1 MDKNY
6 ILYEK
11 VVEPIQVSLP
21 TKPIKI
27 IICCLIII
35 LLLNVIQKVFKLDLF
50 NNLFTVLKSILLIVI
65 IFMIGLWTIVGL
77 VYMPV
82 MFGIDS
88 DKVTFKEVNLSAIE
102 KNIQVDGNKV
112 IIDNLEDKYYYQDKL
127 IYAKKKEKSDVEH
140 LKRRVF
146 KYDDFYD
153 TKKLIDEDGNEFK
166 LSEEDT
172 KFLKERGV
180 K

>member
-1 MDKNY
+1 MDKNH

-11 VVEPIQVSLP
+11 IVEPIQLP
-21 TKPIKI
+21 TYTKSIKI

-35 LLLNVIQKVFKLDLF
+35 FVLYLLQNFFNVDWLNKLFNVIKRI
-50 NNLFTVLKSILLIVI
+50 TSWIIIVI
-65 IFMIGLWTIVGL
+65 IALGTAVGL
-77 VYMPV
+77 LYMPV
-82 MFGIDS
+82 MFGINS
-88 DKVTFKEVNLSAIE
+88 DKITYKEINLSAVE

-112 IIDNLEDKYYYQDKL
+112 IIDNLEDKYYYKDKL
-127 IYAKKKEKSDVEH
+127 LYAKENENIEVEH
-140 LKRRVF
+140 ITRRVF

>member
-11 VVEPIQVSLP
+11 VVEPIQLP
-21 TKPIKI
+21 SYTKSIKI

-35 LLLNVIQKVFKLDLF
+35 FVLYLLQNFFNVDWLNKLFNVIKR
-50 NNLFTVLKSILLIVI
+50 IVSWI
-65 IFMIGLWTIVGL
+65 IIVMIGLWIVVGL
-77 VYMPV
+77 LYMPY
-82 MFGIDS
+82 MFGLNT
-88 DKVTFKEVNLSAIE
+88 DKITYKEINLSAVE

-112 IIDNLEDKYYYQDKL
+112 IIDNLDDKYYYKDKL
-127 IYAKKKEKSDVEH
+127 IYAKEKEKSDVEH
-140 LKRRVF
+140 VKRRVF

-166 LSEEDT
+166 LNEEDT
-172 KFLKERGV
+172 KFLKERGA

>member
-1 MDKNY
+1 MDKNH

-11 VVEPIQVSLP
+11 IVEPIQLP
-21 TKPIKI
+21 TYTKSIKI

-35 LLLNVIQKVFKLDLF
+35 FVLYLLQNFFNVDWLNKLFNVIKRI
-50 NNLFTVLKSILLIVI
+50 TSWIIIVI
-65 IFMIGLWTIVGL
+65 IALGTAVGL
-77 VYMPV
+77 LYMPV
-82 MFGIDS
+82 MFGINS
-88 DKVTFKEVNLSAIE
+88 DKITYKEINLSAVE

-112 IIDNLEDKYYYQDKL
+112 IIDNLEDKYYYKDKL
-127 IYAKKKEKSDVEH
+127 LYAKENEKIEVEH
-140 LKRRVF
+140 VKRRVF

-172 KFLKERGV
+172 KFLKERGA

>member
-35 LLLNVIQKVFKLDLF
+35 LLLNVIQKVFKLDFF
-50 NNLFTVLKSILLIVI
+50 NNLITVLKSILLIVI
-65 IFMIGLWTIVGL
+65 ISMIGLWTMVGL
-77 VYMPV
+77 LYVPV
-82 MFGIDS
+82 MFDLNT
-88 DKVTFKEVNLSAIE
+88 DKITYKEINLSAVE

-112 IIDNLEDKYYYQDKL
+112 IIDNLEDKYYYKDKL
-127 IYAKKKEKSDVEH
+127 LYAKENKKIDVEH
-140 LKRRVF
+140 ITRRVF

-166 LSEEDT
+166 LNEEDT
-172 KFLKERGV
+172 KFLKERGA

>member
-35 LLLNVIQKVFKLDLF
+35 LLLNVIQKIFKLDLF

-65 IFMIGLWTIVGL
+65 ICMIGLWTMVGL
-77 VYMPV
+77 LYMPV

-88 DKVTFKEVNLSAIE
+88 DKVTFKEVNLSAVE

-112 IIDNLEDKYYYQDKL
+112 IIDNLEDKYYYKDKL
-127 IYAKKKEKSDVEH
+127 SEEKERVEH
-140 LKRRVF
+140 VTRRVF

-153 TKKLIDEDGNEFK
+153 TKKLIDEDGKEFK
-166 LSEEDT
+166 LNDEDT
-172 KFLKERGV
+172 KFLKERGA

>member
-1 MDKNY
+1 MDKNH

-11 VVEPIQVSLP
+11 IVEPIQVSLP

-35 LLLNVIQKVFKLDLF
+35 FVLYLLQNFFNVDWLNKLFNVIKRI
-50 NNLFTVLKSILLIVI
+50 TSWIIIVI
-65 IFMIGLWTIVGL
+65 IALGTAVGL
-77 VYMPV
+77 LYMPV
-82 MFGIDS
+82 MFGINS
-88 DKVTFKEVNLSAIE
+88 DKVTFKEIDLSVVE

-112 IIDNLEDKYYYQDKL
+112 IIDNLEDKYYYKDKL
-127 IYAKKKEKSDVEH
+127 LYAKENEKTEVEH
-140 LKRRVF
+140 ITRRVF

>member
-11 VVEPIQVSLP
+11 IVEPIQLP
-21 TKPIKI
+21 TYTKSIKI

-35 LLLNVIQKVFKLDLF
+35 FVLYLLQNFVNVDWLNKLFNVIKLIA
-50 NNLFTVLKSILLIVI
+50 SWIIIVI
-65 IFMIGLWTIVGL
+65 IGLGIAVGL
-77 VYMPV
+77 LYMPA
-82 MFGIDS
+82 MFGLES
-88 DKVTFKEVNLSAIE
+88 DKITFKEVNLSAVE

-112 IIDNLEDKYYYQDKL
+112 IIDNLEDKYYYKDKL
-127 IYAKKKEKSDVEH
+127 LYAKENEKIDVEH
-140 LKRRVF
+140 VKRRVF

-166 LSEEDT
+166 LSKEDT
-172 KFLKERGV
+172 KFLKERGA